1 MGLERMDGIR
11 PMWEKIDQKVAD
23 VVSDNEKEPKN
34 SPEKGAEELFALWR
48 DYRGQIGHKDEPD
61 KTVDPIILKKISDL
75 KQAIAERWHNPATQ
89 AVFKENLQR
98 SLDEQTGIKT
108 GLDNYKDLKKQ
119 YDSDQEVQTQFYQDV
134 FAHRQE
140 EPDELTQ
147 INLAELSIKIK
158 QEEDKLRRLEGE
170 NYDLAAQL
178 SFERLKNY
186 HEQLSQTSF
195 IWTPS
200 REEYFKKITEHL
212 VVVDQ
217 NRPLLLAGETG
228 TGKTRLARAVSQR
241 LTGKSPYEVGEEAKT
256 DIRPLLGSRALD
268 ADGSYINYGQL
279 GQALTGKETSRDEK
293 AAAGG
298 IFYMDEMNGYP
309 PDALRSLTKQISGR
323 RAGEEI
329 TFAAWAGKKEKLS
342 PNFGFLGSAN
352 LPSEK
357 HPDRADL
364 PVEVARELA
373 TLEVDYPPQSLD
385 NPELYEMMLAALM
398 DKNNRLRLSQEELAP
413 AYKEIA
419 DAPANEKQ
427 EELDT
432 DPAAGGT
439 LWRFAN
445 LVGEVQKSYK
455 GQDNVLQATDGDAS
469 YLRVAVLDP
478 GLVLSWLSAYR
489 KSVSREQMNLET
501 FLAEKLNNWA
511 EQKTYPEED
520 RNLLHKFINEF
531 KISANNIHYPET
543 VLTPAQIGALS
554 PRVPRRI
561 QALKEAPK
569 PLEASLYLPSGEEI
583 LYNPATKQP
592 TGGAIMIKNND
603 PSGEGWIFK
612 GYGLK
617 EKADQVVLENSHSGR
632 VVLIDQQEFEKN
644 YSRRSLIFSEKY
656 NNQEIKLDILETRQ
670 ASAAFYKS
678 HNLTEYLGGLPQEIK
693 FSKDGEARIKEAL
706 KMGFD
711 TALILPAAD
720 VQQKNVELL
729 DTEMAAKALPG
740 LSANDQYTAPYFEDN
755 TKTAESLNRPAKAYL
770 LLYQSGDI
778 PQETK
783 GQTPNQLRPLFKKNK
798 WDGLTLP
805 EYLVLQRVEAE
816 KRKNHSFDA
825 YSTSGAASN
834 WTWLL
839 DTNITPSKVVYASWN
854 PDNRRVRVGWGDSD
868 ASYSSLGARPVVVV
882 EIL

>member
-1 MGLERMDGIR
+1 
-11 PMWEKIDQKVAD
+11 MWEAINQKTAD
-23 VVSDNEKEPKN
+23 VVSDKEKRPED

-48 DYRGQIGHKDEPD
+48 DYQRQAGQIGHRKEPD

-75 KQAIAERWHNPATQ
+75 KQAIAARWHNPEIQ
-89 AVFKENLQR
+89 AVFKESLQR
-98 SLDEQTGIKT
+98 SLDENLKT
-108 GLDNYKDLKKQ
+108 KTDLDNYKELKKE
-119 YDSDQEVQTQFYQDV
+119 YDSDQEIQAQFYRDV
-134 FAHRQE
+134 FARRQE

-147 INLAELSIKIK
+147 INLAELFVKIK
-158 QEEDKLRRLEGE
+158 GEEEKLRRLEAE
-170 NYDLAAQL
+170 DCNLAAQL

-186 HEQLSQTSF
+186 HEQLAQTSF

-217 NRPLLLAGETG
+217 NHPLLLAGETG

-241 LTGKSPYEVGEEAKT
+241 LTGKLPYEVGEEAKT

-268 ADGSYINYGQL
+268 AEGSYVNYGQL
-279 GQALTGKETSRDEK
+279 GQALTGKETSREEK
-293 AAAGG
+293 AGPGG

-364 PVEVARELA
+364 PVEVARELP
-373 TLEVDYPPQSLD
+373 TLEIDYPPQSPD

-398 DKNNRLRLSQEELAP
+398 DKNGRLRLSREELAP

-419 DAPANEKQ
+419 DAPAQEKQ
-427 EELDT
+427 EELDIR
-432 DPAAGGT
+432 PSAGGT

-455 GQDNVLQATDGDAS
+455 GQNNVLQATEGEAS

-501 FLAEKLNNWA
+501 FLAEKLTDWA
-511 EQKTYPEED
+511 EQKIYPEED
-520 RNLLHKFINEF
+520 RNLLRKFIDEF
-531 KISANNIHYPET
+531 KIDANNIRYPET

-569 PLEASLYLPSGEEI
+569 PLEACLYLPSGEEV
-583 LYNPATKQP
+583 LYNPATKNP
-592 TGGAIMIKNND
+592 ESGVVMVKNND
-603 PSGEGWIFK
+603 PSGNSWIFK

-617 EKADQVVLENSHSGR
+617 DKEDQAVLEHSDSGT
-632 VVLIDQQEFEKN
+632 VILINCREFEKN
-644 YSRRSLIFSEKY
+644 YSGRSLIFSEKY
-656 NNQEIKLDILETRQ
+656 NDKEIKLDVLKTRQ
-670 ASAAFYKS
+670 VSSDFYKS
-678 HNLTEYLGGLPQEIK
+678 HNLTEYLGGLPKEIR

-711 TALILPAAD
+711 TALVLPPFA
-720 VQQKNVELL
+720 VQQKNIELL
-729 DTEMAAKALPG
+729 DTELAAKVLPG
-740 LSANDQYTAPYFEDN
+740 LSKADQYDDPYFEDG

-783 GQTPNQLRPLFKKNK
+783 GQSPDNLRPLFEKNK
-798 WDGLTLP
+798 WNGLTLP

-816 KRKNHSFDA
+816 KRKNHGFDA
-825 YSTSGAASN
+825 YNNDATVSN

-839 DTNITPSKVVYASWN
+839 DTKIAPSQVVYAHWR
-854 PDNRRVRVGWGDSD
+854 PFNRQVGVYWLGSD
-868 ASYSSLGARPVVVV
+868 YSFSKLGARPVVVV